1 MYEYTAELVRVID
14 GDTYVFDIDLGFY
27 VTTRQHIRLLGLDCP
42 ERGTPEGK
50 RATEAALT
58 WLNRYN
64 RKVLLRTTKAQVK
77 TFDRWVAEVWS
88 ADPRDGGANLRD
100 DLERAGHTKVVP

>member
-1 MYEYTAELVRVID
+1 MYEYMARLDRVID

-42 ERGTPEGK
+42 ERGTPEG
-50 RATEAALT
+50 RLATAYARK
-58 WLNRYN
+58 WLDTFGGL
-64 RKVLLRTTKAQVK
+64 VLLRTTKAQVK

-100 DLERAGHTKVVP
+100 DLERAGHTKAVS